1 MAEKEITL
9 MIKVL
14 IADDELIVRKGLI
27 ATIDWEKFGMEVI
40 ADAPNG
46 QKAWELFQKH
56 TPEVVITDI
65 VMPEMNGIELARNIK
80 QTSPTT
86 KILLLSCHRDFTFA
100 QEGMNIGASGY
111 ILKTAFED
119 QQFEEYLGRI
129 ENEINHTNIQNSYDS
144 SYLAKEFYEWLCDF
158 ENSFPKL
165 VRELFS
171 NEWNWMENPY
181 YIYLITGL
189 NSSEFF
195 QKKLSYGEKQF
206 ALIPCGHDQA
216 FIFIQEKSKTDFEH
230 LLVEA
235 RSIGSS
241 IRWKDHGPN
250 RGMNDWMD
258 GVTNLFS
265 RFKFE
270 KQFKVSM
277 EDWPLPIRKAVQI
290 MIQDLDQSF
299 SSSYIANEVGL
310 SRSHFSTMF
319 KKTVGESF
327 ITFIEKLKVK
337 AACELL
343 ENTSLPLQDI
353 GEKIGIQDG
362 KYFSKWFKKCMGRTP
377 SEYRQNKK
385 QNESKQISL

>member
-1 MAEKEITL
+1 

-27 ATIDWEKFGMEVI
+27 ATVEWEKFGMEVV

-46 QKAWELFQKH
+46 QKAWELFQQH
-56 TPEVVITDI
+56 SPEVVVTDI

-80 QTSPTT
+80 QSSPTT

-119 QQFEEYLGRI
+119 QQFEEYLLRI
-129 ENEINHTNIQNSYDS
+129 EHEINHANIRKSYDS
-144 SYLAKEFYEWLCDF
+144 SFLAKEFYEWLCDF
-158 ENSFPKL
+158 ENSFHML
-165 VRELFS
+165 VGELFS
-171 NEWNWMENPY
+171 NDWNWMENPY
-181 YIYLITGL
+181 YIYFLNGL
-189 NSSEFF
+189 NSSEIFHEKRFF
-195 QKKLSYGEKQF
+195 EEKPF
-206 ALIPCGHDQA
+206 AKISCGQDQA
-216 FIFIQEKSKTDFEH
+216 YVFIPEMSKPDFEH
-230 LLVEA
+230 FLVEA
-235 RSIGSS
+235 RSIDSS
-241 IRWKDHGPN
+241 FGWMEYGPN
-250 RGMNDWMD
+250 RGMNEWMD
-258 GVTNLFS
+258 GVTNLYR

-270 KQFKVSM
+270 RQFKVSM

-290 MIQDLDQSF
+290 IIKDLEQSF
-299 SSSYIANEVGL
+299 SSSDIANEVGL

-319 KKTVGESF
+319 KKTTGESF
-327 ITFIEKLKVK
+327 ITFTEKLKVK

-343 ENTSLPLQDI
+343 ENTLLPLQEI

-362 KYFSKWFKKCMGRTP
+362 KYFSKWFKKCMGKTP

-385 QNESKQISL
+385 VK

>member
-27 ATIDWEKFGMEVI
+27 ATVEWEKFGMEVV

-46 QKAWELFQKH
+46 QKAWELFQQH
-56 TPEVVITDI
+56 SPEVVVTDI

-80 QTSPTT
+80 QSSPTT

-119 QQFEEYLGRI
+119 QQFEEYLLRI
-129 ENEINHTNIQNSYDS
+129 EHEINHANIRKSYDS
-144 SYLAKEFYEWLCDF
+144 SFLAKEFYEWLCDF
-158 ENSFPKL
+158 ENSFHML
-165 VRELFS
+165 VGELFS
-171 NEWNWMENPY
+171 NDWNWMENPY
-181 YIYLITGL
+181 YIYFLNGL
-189 NSSEFF
+189 NSSEIFHEKRFF
-195 QKKLSYGEKQF
+195 EEKPF
-206 ALIPCGHDQA
+206 AKISCGQDQA
-216 FIFIQEKSKTDFEH
+216 YVFIPEMSKPDFEH
-230 LLVEA
+230 FLVEA
-235 RSIGSS
+235 RSIDSS
-241 IRWKDHGPN
+241 FGWMEYGPN
-250 RGMNDWMD
+250 RGMNEWMD
-258 GVTNLFS
+258 GVTNLYR

-270 KQFKVSM
+270 RQFKVSM

-290 MIQDLDQSF
+290 IIKDLEQSF
-299 SSSYIANEVGL
+299 SSSDIANEVGL

-319 KKTVGESF
+319 KKTTGESF
-327 ITFIEKLKVK
+327 ITFTEKLKVK

-343 ENTSLPLQDI
+343 ENTLLPLQEI

-362 KYFSKWFKKCMGRTP
+362 KYFSKWFKKCMGKTP

-385 QNESKQISL
+385 VK

>member
-27 ATIDWEKFGMEVI
+27 ATVEWEKFGMEVI

-46 QKAWELFQKH
+46 QKAWELFQQH
-56 TPEVVITDI
+56 TPEVVVTDI

-80 QTSPTT
+80 QYSPTT

-119 QQFEEYLGRI
+119 NQFEEYLLRI
-129 ENEINHTNIQNSYDS
+129 EHEINHANIQKSYDS
-144 SYLAKEFYEWLCDF
+144 SFLAKEFYEWLCDF
-158 ENSFPKL
+158 ENSFPQL
-165 VRELFS
+165 VGELFS

-181 YIYLITGL
+181 YIYFLNGL
-189 NSSEFF
+189 KSSEIF
-195 QKKLSYGEKQF
+195 QEKLSFGEKPFTQ
-206 ALIPCGHDQA
+206 ISCGQEQA
-216 FIFIQEKSKTDFEH
+216 FVFIPEKSKSDFGH
-230 LLVEA
+230 FLVEA
-235 RSIGSS
+235 RSIDSS
-241 IRWKDHGPN
+241 IGWKEYGPS
-250 RGMNDWMD
+250 RGMNEWMD
-258 GVTNLFS
+258 GVASLYR

-277 EDWPLPIRKAVQI
+277 EDWPFPIRKAVHI
-290 MIQDLDQSF
+290 MIQDLEQSF
-299 SSSYIANEVGL
+299 SSSHIANEVGL

-319 KKTVGESF
+319 KKTTGESF
-327 ITFIEKLKVK
+327 ITFTEKLKVK

-343 ENTSLPLQDI
+343 ENTLLPLQEI

-362 KYFSKWFKKCMGRTP
+362 KYFSKWFKKCMGKTP
-377 SEYRQNKK
+377 SEYRQNKRE
-385 QNESKQISL
+385 NES

>member
-27 ATIDWEKFGMEVI
+27 ATVEWEKFGMEVI

-46 QKAWELFQKH
+46 QKAWELFQQH
-56 TPEVVITDI
+56 SPEVVVTDI

-80 QTSPTT
+80 QYSPTT

-119 QQFEEYLGRI
+119 KQFEEYLLRI
-129 ENEINHTNIQNSYDS
+129 EYEINHANIQKSYDS
-144 SYLAKEFYEWLCDF
+144 SFLAKEFYEWLCDF
-158 ENSFPKL
+158 ENSFPQL
-165 VRELFS
+165 VGELFS

-181 YIYLITGL
+181 YIYFLNGL
-189 NSSEFF
+189 YSSEIFHER
-195 QKKLSYGEKQF
+195 LSFGEKPFTQ
-206 ALIPCGHDQA
+206 ISCGQDQA
-216 FIFIQEKSKTDFEH
+216 FVFIPENSKSDFEH
-230 LLVEA
+230 FLVEA
-235 RSIGSS
+235 RSIDSS
-241 IRWKDHGPN
+241 IGWKEYGPS
-250 RGMNDWMD
+250 RGMNEWMD
-258 GVTNLFS
+258 GVASLYR

-277 EDWPLPIRKAVQI
+277 EDWPFPIRKAVQI
-290 MIQDLDQSF
+290 MVQDLERSF
-299 SSSYIANEVGL
+299 SSSHIANEVGL

-319 KKTVGESF
+319 KKTTGESF
-327 ITFIEKLKVK
+327 ITFTEKLKVK

-343 ENTSLPLQDI
+343 ENTLLPLQEI

-362 KYFSKWFKKCMGRTP
+362 KYFSKWFKKCMGKTP

-385 QNESKQISL
+385 ENGC

>member
-27 ATIDWEKFGMEVI
+27 ATVDWKRFGMEVI

-46 QKAWELFQKH
+46 QKAWELFQQH
-56 TPEVVITDI
+56 CPEVVITDI
-65 VMPEMNGIELARNIK
+65 VMPGMNGIELARNIK
-80 QTSPTT
+80 QSSPTT

-111 ILKTAFED
+111 ILKTAYED
-119 QQFEEYLGRI
+119 RQFEEYLERI
-129 ENEINHTNIQNSYDS
+129 KNEVNTANVQKSYDS

-158 ENSFPKL
+158 ESTFPKL
-165 VRELFS
+165 VEEMFS
-171 NEWNWMENPY
+171 NEWHWMEYPY
-181 YIYLITGL
+181 SIYLITGL

-195 QKKLSYGEKQF
+195 QEKLSSEAQF
-206 ALIPCGHDQA
+206 SLIPCGHDQA
-216 FIFIQEKSKTDFEH
+216 FIFIQERLKADFEH

-235 RSIGSS
+235 RGINSS
-241 IRWKDHGPN
+241 IRWMEHGPN
-250 RGMNDWMD
+250 RGMNDWMI
-258 GVTNLFS
+258 GVTNLFH

-277 EDWPLPIRKAVQI
+277 EDWPNPIRKAVQI

-327 ITFIEKLKVK
+327 TTFIDKLKVK

-343 ENTSLPLQDI
+343 ENTSLPLQEI

-362 KYFSKWFKKCMGRTP
+362 KYFSKWFKKCMGCTP
-377 SEYRQNKK
+377 SEHRQNKK
-385 QNESKQISL
+385 QNVS

>member
-1 MAEKEITL
+1 

-27 ATIDWEKFGMEVI
+27 STVDWGKFGMEVI

-46 QKAWELFQKH
+46 QKALELFLQH
-56 TPEVVITDI
+56 SPELVITDI
-65 VMPEMNGIELARNIK
+65 VMPEMNGMELARNIK
-80 QTSPTT
+80 QNSPAT

-129 ENEINHTNIQNSYDS
+129 EAEINHANTQNSYDS
-144 SYLAKEFYEWLCDF
+144 TELSKEFYGWLCDF
-158 ENSFPKL
+158 ESSFPAL
-165 VRELFS
+165 AGELFA

-181 YIYLITGL
+181 YIYLINGL
-189 NSSEFF
+189 NNNENFD
-195 QKKLSYGEKQF
+195 KKLSCGEKHF
-206 ALIPCGHDQA
+206 AKISCGQDQA
-216 FIFIQEKSKTDFEH
+216 FIFIQEGSKADFEH

-235 RSIGSS
+235 RHIDSS
-241 IRWKDHGPN
+241 IRWKDYGPN
-250 RGMNDWMD
+250 RGMKEWMD
-258 GVTNLFS
+258 GVTNLYR

-270 KQFKVSM
+270 KQFKFSM
-277 EDWPLPIRKAVQI
+277 EDWPFPIRKAVQI
-290 MIQDLDQSF
+290 IIEDLDQSF

-319 KKTVGESF
+319 KKTIGESF
-327 ITFIEKLKVK
+327 ITFMEKLKVK

-343 ENTSLPLQDI
+343 ENTSLPLQEI

-362 KYFSKWFKKCMGRTP
+362 KYFSKWFKKCMGKTP

-385 QNESKQISL
+385 QNVS

>member
-14 IADDELIVRKGLI
+14 IADDERIVRKGLI
-27 ATIDWEKFGMEVI
+27 ATVNWEKFGMEVI
-40 ADAPNG
+40 AEAPNG

-56 TPEVVITDI
+56 APDVVITDI

-80 QTSPTT
+80 QNSPTT

-129 ENEINHTNIQNSYDS
+129 ENEIKHVNIQDSYDS
-144 SYLAKEFYEWLCDF
+144 SNLAKEFYEWLCDF
-158 ENSFPKL
+158 ENTFPNL
-165 VRELFS
+165 LAELFAKK
-171 NEWNWMENPY
+171 WNWMENPY
-181 YIYLITGL
+181 YIYLINGL
-189 NSSEFF
+189 NSNTISHE
-195 QKKLSYGEKQF
+195 KLSCGEEQF
-206 ALIPCGHDQA
+206 VKIPCGQDQA
-216 FIFIQEKSKTDFEH
+216 FIFILEKAKADFEH

-235 RSIGSS
+235 RSIDSS
-241 IRWKDHGPN
+241 IHWKNHGPIQ
-250 RGMNDWMD
+250 GMNEWME
-258 GVTNLFS
+258 GVTTLYS
-265 RFKFE
+265 RYKFE
-270 KQFKVSM
+270 KQFKVSL
-277 EDWPLPIRKAVQI
+277 EDWPFPIRQAVQI

-299 SSSYIANEVGL
+299 SSSDIANKVGL

-319 KKTVGESF
+319 KKTVGENF
-327 ITFIEKLKVK
+327 ITFIEKLKIK

-343 ENTSLPLQDI
+343 KNTSLPLQDI

-362 KYFSKWFKKCMGRTP
+362 KYFSKWFKKCMGKTP

-385 QNESKQISL
+385 QNLS

>member
-1 MAEKEITL
+1 

-14 IADDELIVRKGLI
+14 IADDERIVRKGLI
-27 ATIDWEKFGMEVI
+27 ATVNWEKFGMEVI
-40 ADAPNG
+40 AEAPNG

-56 TPEVVITDI
+56 APDVVITDI

-80 QTSPTT
+80 QNSPIT

-129 ENEINHTNIQNSYDS
+129 ENEIKHVNIQDSYDS
-144 SYLAKEFYEWLCDF
+144 SNLAKEFYEWLCDF
-158 ENSFPKL
+158 ENTFPNL
-165 VRELFS
+165 LAELFAKK
-171 NEWNWMENPY
+171 WNWMENPY
-181 YIYLITGL
+181 YIYLINGL
-189 NSSEFF
+189 NSNKISHE
-195 QKKLSYGEKQF
+195 KLSCGEKQF
-206 ALIPCGHDQA
+206 VKIPCGQDQA
-216 FIFIQEKSKTDFEH
+216 FIFILEKAKADFEH

-235 RSIGSS
+235 RSIDSS
-241 IRWKDHGPN
+241 IHWKNHGPIQ
-250 RGMNDWMD
+250 GMNEWME
-258 GVTNLFS
+258 GVTTLYS
-265 RFKFE
+265 RYKFE
-270 KQFKVSM
+270 KQFKVSL
-277 EDWPLPIRKAVQI
+277 EDWPFPIRQAVQI

-299 SSSYIANEVGL
+299 SSSDIANKVGL

-319 KKTVGESF
+319 KKTVGENF
-327 ITFIEKLKVK
+327 ITFIEKLKIK

-343 ENTSLPLQDI
+343 KNTSLPLQDI

-362 KYFSKWFKKCMGRTP
+362 KYFSKWFKKCMGKTP

-385 QNESKQISL
+385 QNLS

>member
-27 ATIDWEKFGMEVI
+27 ATVEWEKFGMEVI

-46 QKAWELFQKH
+46 QKAWELFQQH
-56 TPEVVITDI
+56 SPEVVVTDI

-80 QTSPTT
+80 QSSPAT

-100 QEGMNIGASGY
+100 QEGMSIGVSGY
-111 ILKTAFED
+111 IVKTAFED
-119 QQFEEYLGRI
+119 QQFEEYLVRI
-129 ENEINHTNIQNSYDS
+129 EHEINQANIQKSYDS
-144 SYLAKEFYEWLCDF
+144 SFLAKEFYEWLCDF

-165 VRELFS
+165 VGELFS

-181 YIYLITGL
+181 YIYFLNGL
-189 NSSEFF
+189 NSSEIFHEKFF
-195 QKKLSYGEKQF
+195 FEEKPF
-206 ALIPCGHDQA
+206 AKISCGQDQA
-216 FIFIQEKSKTDFEH
+216 FVFIPEKSKPDFEH
-230 LLVEA
+230 FLVEA
-235 RSIGSS
+235 RSIDSS
-241 IRWKDHGPN
+241 IGWKEYGPN
-250 RGMNDWMD
+250 RGMKEWMD
-258 GVTNLFS
+258 GVASLYR

-290 MIQDLDQSF
+290 MITDLEQSF
-299 SSSYIANEVGL
+299 SSSDIASEVGL

-319 KKTVGESF
+319 KKTTGESF
-327 ITFIEKLKVK
+327 ITFTEKLKVK

-343 ENTSLPLQDI
+343 ENTLLPLQEI

-362 KYFSKWFKKCMGRTP
+362 KYFSKWFKKCIGKTP

-385 QNESKQISL
+385 ENVS

>member
-1 MAEKEITL
+1 ML

-14 IADDELIVRKGLI
+14 IADDELIVRKGLM
-27 ATIDWEKFGMEVI
+27 ATVDWKKFGMEVI
-40 ADAPNG
+40 AEAPNG
-46 QKAWELFQKH
+46 QKAWELFQQYS
-56 TPEVVITDI
+56 PELVITDI
-65 VMPEMNGIELARNIK
+65 VMPVMTGIELARNIK
-80 QTSPTT
+80 QYSPTT
-86 KILLLSCHRDFTFA
+86 KILLLSCHRDFSFA
-100 QEGMNIGASGY
+100 QEGINIGASGY
-111 ILKTAFED
+111 ILKTAFSD

-129 ENEINHTNIQNSYDS
+129 GNEINHTNIQHSYDS

-158 ENSFPKL
+158 DNSFPKL
-165 VRELFS
+165 VEELFS
-171 NEWNWMENPY
+171 NEWKWMVNPY
-181 YIYLITGL
+181 YIYLINGL
-189 NSSEFF
+189 NSIDTI
-195 QKKLSYGEKQF
+195 QKKMYRGEKPF
-206 ALIPCGHDQA
+206 TIIPCGHEQA
-216 FIFIQEKSKTDFEH
+216 FIFILEKSKADFEH

-235 RSIGSS
+235 RSKDPST
-241 IRWKDHGPN
+241 RWMVHGPN
-250 RGMNDWMD
+250 RGMKEWMD
-258 GVTNLFS
+258 GVTNLFH

-277 EDWPLPIRKAVQI
+277 EDWPLPIQKAVQI
-290 MIQDLDQSF
+290 MIQELDQSF
-299 SSSYIANEVGL
+299 SSSYIAREVGL

-377 SEYRQNKK
+377 SDYRQNKK
-385 QNESKQISL
+385 ENVR

>member
-1 MAEKEITL
+1 

-14 IADDELIVRKGLI
+14 IADDEFIVRKGLI
-27 ATIDWEKFGMEVI
+27 ATVDWKKFGMEVI
-40 ADAPNG
+40 AEAPNG
-46 QKAWELFQKH
+46 QKAWELFQQH
-56 TPEVVITDI
+56 CPEVVVTDI

-80 QTSPTT
+80 QNSPAT

-100 QEGMNIGASGY
+100 QEGMNIGVSGY
-111 ILKTAFED
+111 IVKTAFED
-119 QQFEEYLGRI
+119 NQFEEYLGRI
-129 ENEINHTNIQNSYDS
+129 EHEINHANVQNSYDT
-144 SYLAKEFYEWLCDF
+144 SYLAKEFYEWLCGF

-165 VRELFS
+165 VGELFTY
-171 NEWNWMENPY
+171 EWNWMENPY
-181 YIYLITGL
+181 VIYLINGL

-195 QKKLSYGEKQF
+195 QENLSGGGMQF
-206 ALIPCGHDQA
+206 VLIPCGHEQA
-216 FIFIQEKSKTDFEH
+216 FIFIQEKSKANFEH

-235 RSIGSS
+235 RSNNST
-241 IRWKDHGPN
+241 IRWMEHGPN
-250 RGMNDWMD
+250 RGMNEWMN
-258 GVTNLFS
+258 GVTKLFK

-277 EDWPLPIRKAVQI
+277 EDWPLPIHKAVQI
-290 MIQDLDQSF
+290 MIQDLDKSF

-327 ITFIEKLKVK
+327 ITFIEKLKIK

-362 KYFSKWFKKCMGRTP
+362 KYFSKWFKKCMGKTP

-385 QNESKQISL
+385 QNVS

>member
-27 ATIDWEKFGMEVI
+27 ATVDWEKFGMEVI
-40 ADAPNG
+40 AEAPNG
-46 QKAWELFQKH
+46 QKAWELFQQYS
-56 TPEVVITDI
+56 PELVITDI
-65 VMPEMNGIELARNIK
+65 VMPVMTGIELARNIK
-80 QTSPTT
+80 QYSPTT
-86 KILLLSCHRDFTFA
+86 KILLLSCHRDFSFA
-100 QEGMNIGASGY
+100 QEGINIGASGY
-111 ILKTAFED
+111 ILKTAFSD

-129 ENEINHTNIQNSYDS
+129 GNEINHTNIQNSYDS

-158 ENSFPKL
+158 DNSFSKL
-165 VRELFS
+165 VEELFRE
-171 NEWNWMENPY
+171 EWKWMENPY
-181 YIYLITGL
+181 YIYLINGL
-189 NSSEFF
+189 NTSEMI
-195 QKKLSYGEKQF
+195 QTKMQREEKQF
-206 ALIPCGHDQA
+206 TMIPCGHEQA
-216 FIFIQEKSKTDFEH
+216 FIFILEKSKADFEH
-230 LLVEA
+230 HLVEA
-235 RSIGSS
+235 RSKDSS
-241 IRWKDHGPN
+241 IRWMDHGPN
-250 RGMNDWMD
+250 RGMDEWMD
-258 GVTNLFS
+258 GVTNLFR

-277 EDWPLPIRKAVQI
+277 EEWPLPIRKAVQI
-290 MIQDLDQSF
+290 MIQELDQSF
-299 SSSYIANEVGL
+299 SSSYIAREVGL

-327 ITFIEKLKVK
+327 ITFIEKLKIK

-343 ENTSLPLQDI
+343 ENTSLPLQNI

-385 QNESKQISL
+385 QNVR

>member
-27 ATIDWEKFGMEVI
+27 ATVNWGKFGMEVI
-40 ADAPNG
+40 AEAPNG
-46 QKAWELFQKH
+46 QKAWELFQQH
-56 TPEVVITDI
+56 SPELVITDI

-80 QTSPTT
+80 QNSPAT

-119 QQFEEYLGRI
+119 NQFEEYLGRI
-129 ENEINHTNIQNSYDS
+129 EHEINHANVQNSYDS

-165 VRELFS
+165 VGELFS
-171 NEWNWMENPY
+171 NEWKWMENPY
-181 YIYLITGL
+181 FIYLINGL
-189 NSSEFF
+189 NSSKTFHE
-195 QKKLSYGEKQF
+195 KLSCGEIQF
-206 ALIPCGHDQA
+206 AKISCGQDQA
-216 FIFIQEKSKTDFEH
+216 FIFIPEKSKADFEH
-230 LLVEA
+230 LLIEA
-235 RSIGSS
+235 RSIDSS
-241 IRWKDHGPN
+241 IRWKNHGPN
-250 RGMNDWMD
+250 QGMIEWLD
-258 GVTNLFS
+258 GVTNLYH

-270 KQFKVSM
+270 KQFKFSM
-277 EDWPLPIRKAVQI
+277 EDWPFPIRKAIQI
-290 MIQDLDQSF
+290 IIQNLDQSF

-353 GEKIGIQDG
+353 GEKIGILDG

-385 QNESKQISL
+385 QNAG